1 MSAGGGKDNEMTG
14 ERRNRSPAGLL
25 AAAVFC
31 VGLAAGALLVDSQ
44 ADVTHSV
51 LVSLSPPVVYTQAN
65 HLRDYSIKIPSS
77 WKPGTKLG
85 VQV

>member
-1 MSAGGGKDNEMTG
+1 MSEGDEKNSKMTG

-31 VGLAAGALLVDSQ
+31 VGLAAGALLVVSR
-44 ADVTHSV
+44 ADLTHSV
-51 LVSLSPPVVYTQAN
+51 LVSMSPPVVYTQAN